1 MSAEPPPA
9 EAYPEYVRA
18 LLDPAAWPESPD
30 RVELRQTHISWVF
43 LAGGEALK
51 TKKPVDFGFIE
62 QLTPERREAF
72 CRAEVALNRRL
83 APGVYLGVAPVVR
96 LPGGRVAAAPEGEA
110 VPDGAEV
117 VEWAVRMRRLPD
129 GRTLDR
135 LLAAGAVPPRLP
147 ELLVRRLVA
156 FHEAAEAVPDDPS
169 FGGAAGE
176 RGWWEGEYP
185 AAAAFVGETW
195 DPADA
200 EATRAFVLES
210 LARDGPL
217 LDARLA
223 AGRAVEGHG
232 DLRAAHVY
240 VLDAAAAD
248 IAILDCIEFSERY
261 CFRYLDA
268 GYDIAFLAM
277 DLEALGHG
285 ELGDEIA
292 GRYLAAAGDETMG
305 VLQPLHRAF
314 RAFVRGKVESIGA
327 HAEELPEEE
336 RRALAASAAR
346 FFRLAASY
354 AERRSPPAL
363 VVTCGLPAS
372 GKSTA
377 AGALAGRIGA
387 AWVSSDAVRKRL
399 AGLDPRAR
407 PDEAQREALYGAD
420 MTERTYAE
428 LLRRAGEHLDAGRA
442 VVIDAVHGRAEER
455 AAARA
460 LAAARGVPCL
470 VAELRLGE
478 AEALARIAAREDDPL
493 RVSDAGAAVLAALGE
508 RFEAPR
514 DAEGPRLVLDASRA
528 PGALARDIADALA
541 GLAAGA

>member
-1 MSAEPPPA
+1 MTAAAP
-9 EAYPEYVRA
+9 PEYVRA
-18 LLDPAAWPESPD
+18 LLDPAAYPEPRPP

-43 LAGGEALK
+43 LAGDEVWK

-62 QLTPERREAF
+62 QLAPQRREAF
-72 CRAEVALNRRL
+72 CRAEAALNRRL

-96 LPGGRVAAAPEGEA
+96 LPGGRIAAAPEGEA
-110 VPDGAEV
+110 VPAGAEV
-117 VEWAVRMRRLPD
+117 IEWAVRMRRLPD
-129 GRTLDR
+129 DRTLDR

-147 ELLVRRLVA
+147 ELLTRRLVA
-156 FHEAAEAVPDDPS
+156 FHEAAQAVPNDPS

-176 RGWWEGEYP
+176 RAWWASEEPG
-185 AAAAFVGETW
+185 AARFAGETW
-195 DPADA
+195 THADA
-200 EATRAFVLES
+200 AATRAFVRES

-240 VLDAAAAD
+240 VLDEAAGD

-268 GYDIAFLAM
+268 GYDVAFLAM
-277 DLEALGHG
+277 DVEALGHP

-292 GRYLAAAGDETMG
+292 GRYLVAAGDETMG

-336 RRALAASAAR
+336 RRALAASASR

-363 VVTCGLPAS
+363 VVMCGLPAS

-387 AWVSSDAVRKRL
+387 AWVSSDVTRKRL

-407 PDEAQREALYGAD
+407 PDEAARAALYGAE

-428 LLRRAGEHLDAGRA
+428 LLRRAGEHLAAGRA
-442 VVIDAVHGRAEER
+442 VVLDAVHARAAER
-455 AAARA
+455 EAARA
-460 LAAARGVPCL
+460 VAAAHGAPCL
-470 VAELRLGE
+470 VAELRIGE

-493 RVSDAGAAVLAALGE
+493 RVSDAGADVLAALRE

-514 DAEGPRLVLDASRA
+514 DAEGPRVVLDASRA
-528 PGALARDIADALA
+528 PGAIAREAAAALA
-541 GLAAGA
+541 GLAGGA